1 MQQQTQV
8 RKYEHWNPKHD
19 GKVSRYR
26 KEGKKLSPLTD
37 KDFIDGME
45 SGYFVQEGHKAFVAL
60 LYYTAVR
67 KSEALRA
74 TREQFQITKKDL
86 VFSVGKRLKHGI
98 ETPPLKIPLAAPYV
112 DLIVQAINDTKQGE
126 VDFRYVFPYSK
137 KTGYNIVARCFSYP
151 HFFRLSRITNFFL
164 EGWTI
169 AQVHSWTGLTLKALD
184 YYIGLVDIDKMGKS
198 LYKQD

>member
-1 MQQQTQV
+1 MSIGKANHDI
-8 RKYEHWNPKHD
+8 RKT
-19 GKVSRYR
+19 GKQMN
-26 KEGKKLSPLTD
+26 PLTD
-37 KDFIDGME
+37 KDFLEGMQ
-45 SGYFVQEGHKAFVAL
+45 SGNFVCDNHMAFVAL

-74 TREQFQITKKDL
+74 TREQFKVTKTDII
-86 VFSVGKRLKHGI
+86 FSVGKRLKHGI
-98 ETPPLKIPLAAPYV
+98 ETPPLKIPLAAPYANM
-112 DLIVQAINDTKQGE
+112 IASAIESTKPE
-126 VDFRYVFPYSK
+126 KIVFPYCK

-198 LYKQD
+198 LYKP